1 MPIINNKVHR
11 KSVSNLSNLEVPWIV
26 QEQNGWSGY
35 ARILRNKQSN
45 PPLTHFFPKY
55 NCWMPGWF
63 HQLISIPDGA
73 PRICCNPSLPHC
85 VLESGI
91 ENSYKLHP
99 ITGILTMVICFYMQ
113 SSSHFPLSLD
123 EQTIMLEH

>member
-45 PPLTHFFPKY
+45 PPLTHFFSKIQP
-55 NCWMPGWF
+55 
-63 HQLISIPDGA
+63 LDA
-73 PRICCNPSLPHC
+73 R
-85 VLESGI
+85 
-91 ENSYKLHP
+91 
-99 ITGILTMVICFYMQ
+99 MV
-113 SSSHFPLSLD
+113 PPTNLD
-123 EQTIMLEH
+123 S